1 MLEKIGDKYRAYR
14 SHVPMIFRHAAQSR
28 YLVEC
33 FNPERTTD
41 ERVPSIRPVQQRVS
55 RAVSFHTQDWQL

>member
-1 MLEKIGDKYRAYR
+1 MLEKVGDKYRAYR
-14 SHVPMIFRHAAQSR
+14 SHVPMVSRRAVQWR
-28 YLVEC
+28 YLVER